1 VEKSSVAVCDMS
13 DIEDRI
19 RTIEGDVKKIMTN
32 DLPHMSAT
40 LASLAA
46 NQKWLIAL
54 CVGILSAIIAGL
66 VQTFLK

>member
-1 VEKSSVAVCDMS
+1 MRHDQESRLD
-13 DIEDRI
+13 DRI
-19 RTIEGDVKKIMTN
+19 RSIEEDVKRILVN

>member
-1 VEKSSVAVCDMS
+1 MRHDQESKLDVRIRS
-13 DIEDRI
+13 IED
-19 RTIEGDVKKIMTN
+19 DVKRILTN

>member
-1 VEKSSVAVCDMS
+1 MRQDKESKLD
-13 DIEDRI
+13 DRI
-19 RTIEGDVKKIMTN
+19 RSIEDDVKRILTN

>member
-1 VEKSSVAVCDMS
+1 MRQDRESKLD
-13 DIEDRI
+13 DRI
-19 RTIEGDVKKIMTN
+19 RSIEDDVKRILTN